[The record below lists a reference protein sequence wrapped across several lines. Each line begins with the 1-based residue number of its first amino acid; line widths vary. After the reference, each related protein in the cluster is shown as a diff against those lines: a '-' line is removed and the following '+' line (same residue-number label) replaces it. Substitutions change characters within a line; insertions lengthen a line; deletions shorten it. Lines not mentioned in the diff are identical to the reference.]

1 MKRIFYII
9 SIIILT
15 TAACTK
21 VDFDINED
29 YEQAEI
35 KGVELYSRNMVRAD
49 QKATISSEEGT
60 ILVTLKAG
68 QDISDLKIAVTA
80 STGAEINPS
89 MSVGYQDFSSPK
101 TYEIISPNQTVK
113 KSWIITVQNP

>member
-21 VDFDINED
+21 IEFDINED

-35 KGVELYSRNMVRAD
+35 TGVELYSRNMVRAD

>member
-49 QKATISSEEGT
+49 QQATISSEEGT